1 MTNVSLNTL
10 FPRTAIIGFD
20 RMLDELNGLAKQTN
34 DNYPPHNIVKTG
46 ESDYSIELAIA
57 GFSKDDLTL
66 EIKDRVLTVLGEH
79 NLKDREYIHRGIS
92 TKKFKKTFR
101 LSEHVHVKNAEI
113 SEGIL
118 TIELKYTIPEE
129 LLSRKIPINYK
140 NN

>member
-1 MTNVSLNTL
+1 MTTVSLNTL
-10 FPRTAIIGFD
+10 FPRTAIVGFD
-20 RMLDELNGLAKQTN
+20 RMLDDLSLLAKQTN
-34 DNYPPHNIVKTG
+34 DHYPPHNIVKTG

-57 GFSKDDLTL
+57 GFNKDELTL
-66 EIKDRVLTVLGEH
+66 EVKDRMLTVTGEH
-79 NLKDREYIHRGIS
+79 NSEDREYIYRGIS

-101 LSEHVHVKNAEI
+101 LSEHVHVKNADI
-113 SEGIL
+113 NNGIL